1 MKIAITAQ
9 GKDLNAPVDFR
20 FGRCPYFIIVDTDS
34 MEFEAY
40 ENPAMMAPGGAGVQ
54 AAQFVASLG
63 VTHVLTGEVGP
74 NAYPA
79 LMAAGIQVI
88 TGVQGTVGD
97 VVKAFK
103 EGKLTPG
110 APGGNIPKE
119 DLNSLRERL
128 ERMKQELENLIE
140 RIKHLEEKK

>member
-20 FGRCPYFIIVDTDS
+20 FGRCPCFIIVDTDS

-74 NAYPA
+74 NAYLA
-79 LMAAGIQVI
+79 LTAAGIQVI
-88 TGVQGTVGD
+88 TGVQGTVGE

-103 EGKLTPG
+103 EGKLASG
-110 APGGNIPKE
+110 IPAGDISQE

-128 ERMKQELENLIE
+128 ERMKQELENLIK
-140 RIKHLEEKK
+140 RLKHLEEKK

>member
-9 GKDLNAPVDFR
+9 GKDLKAPVDFR
-20 FGRCPYFIIVDTDS
+20 FGRCPYFVIVDTDS

-40 ENPAMMAPGGAGVQ
+40 ENPAMMAPGGAGIQ

-88 TGVQGTVGD
+88 TGIQGTVEE

-103 EGKLTPG
+103 EGRLASGMPLESISQE
-110 APGGNIPKE
+110 N
-119 DLNSLRERL
+119 LNTLRERL